1 MNGEPSTSIP
11 HVSSSGSNEIPGK
24 VMINEQRIQKRDE
37 PQVQQVNNSFFDLDA
52 SQELTGG
59 MLKIVPSDVDV
70 SVILLIVFS

>member
-37 PQVQQVNNSFFDLDA
+37 PQVQQVNSFVDLDA

>member
-1 MNGEPSTSIP
+1 
-11 HVSSSGSNEIPGK
+11 
-24 VMINEQRIQKRDE
+24 MINEQRIQKRDE
-37 PQVQQVNNSFFDLDA
+37 PQVQQVNSFVDLDA